1 MGGEVN
7 RCRVLV
13 IGTGFS
19 GLGTAIQLRKR
30 GRDDFI
36 LLEAAQEVG
45 GTWREN
51 TYPGC
56 ACDIPSHL
64 YSFSFEPNSDWTQ
77 MWSGQAEIFAYLRGL
92 ADKYDLR
99 RNIHF
104 GRTMTGGYWD
114 AGRQRWHVHTA
125 SGDEYVA
132 QFLVSGIGA
141 LHIPNVPDLPGA
153 ATFAGPAFHSARWNH
168 DFDLRGKRVAV
179 IGTGAS
185 AVQFVP
191 EIIDDVAE
199 LQMYQRTPPWVI
211 PRLNFDIP
219 PEARRLFGR
228 VPLMRRMVRAA
239 VYWLQESLALG
250 FNGHRRLMR
259 PIENLA
265 RRNLNKTVTDPVLR
279 RKLTPSYDIG
289 CKRILGSGDYYP
301 ALVSPK
307 SEVIT
312 EGIAEIRPGSIVA
325 GDGRERAVDAIIY
338 ATGFHVTD
346 GFDSVALTGV
356 DGRSLADEWAE
367 HGIRTHLGITVAGY
381 PNAFFLLGPNT
392 GLGHNSVV
400 FMIESQIRYVLQ
412 LMDLVD
418 RRGADSAVVR
428 QAVQSGFNTDIQR
441 KLAKGVW
448 SSGGCVSWYLDSH
461 GVNRTIWPGSTV
473 RYWRRTR
480 SIDPAD
486 FEFTPA

>member
-1 MGGEVN
+1 
-7 RCRVLV
+7 
-13 IGTGFS
+13 
-19 GLGTAIQLRKR
+19 
-30 GRDDFI
+30 
-36 LLEAAQEVG
+36 
-45 GTWREN
+45 
-51 TYPGC
+51 
-56 ACDIPSHL
+56 
-64 YSFSFEPNSDWTQ
+64 
-77 MWSGQAEIFAYLRGL
+77 MWSGQEESFDYLHGL

-114 AGRQRWHVHTA
+114 AERQRWHIDTE

-132 QFLVSGIGA
+132 QFVVSGIGA

-153 ATFAGPAFHSARWNH
+153 DTFAGTAFHSAQWNH
-168 DFDLRGKRVAV
+168 DYDLRGKKVAV

-191 EIIDDVAE
+191 EIVGDVAE
-199 LQMYQRTPPWVI
+199 LQLYQRTPPWVI
-211 PRLNFDIP
+211 PRLNVGIP
-219 PEARRLFGR
+219 PKARRLFGR
-228 VPLMRRMVRAA
+228 VPLARRMLRAV
-239 VYWLQESLALG
+239 VYWLHESLALG
-250 FNGHRRLMR
+250 FNGHPRLMR
-259 PIENLA
+259 PIEKLA
-265 RRNLNKTVTDPVLR
+265 RKNLNKTVTDPVLR
-279 RKLTPSYDIG
+279 RKLTPSYSIG

-301 ALVSPK
+301 ALISRK

-312 EGIAEIRPGSIVA
+312 EGIAEVRPHSIVA
-325 GDGRERAVDAIIY
+325 GDGTEREVDAIIY
-338 ATGFHVTD
+338 GTGFHVTD
-346 GFDSVALTGV
+346 GFESVDLTGV
-356 DGRSLADEWAE
+356 DGRHLAEEWKE

-381 PNAFFLLGPNT
+381 PNVFFLLGPNT

-400 FMIESQIRYVLQ
+400 FMIESQIRYVLR

-428 QAVQSGFNTDIQR
+428 SAVQSSFNTDIQQ

-473 RYWRRTR
+473 RYWRETR
-480 SIDPAD
+480 SVDPAD
-486 FEFTPA
+486 FEFTPG

>member
-1 MGGEVN
+1 M
-7 RCRVLV
+7 
-13 IGTGFS
+13 
-19 GLGTAIQLRKR
+19 
-30 GRDDFI
+30 
-36 LLEAAQEVG
+36 
-45 GTWREN
+45 
-51 TYPGC
+51 
-56 ACDIPSHL
+56 
-64 YSFSFEPNSDWTQ
+64 
-77 MWSGQAEIFAYLRGL
+77 
-92 ADKYDLR
+92 
-99 RNIHF
+99 
-104 GRTMTGGYWD
+104 
-114 AGRQRWHVHTA
+114 
-125 SGDEYVA
+125 
-132 QFLVSGIGA
+132 
-141 LHIPNVPDLPGA
+141 
-153 ATFAGPAFHSARWNH
+153 
-168 DFDLRGKRVAV
+168 

-392 GLGHNSVV
+392 GSVT
-400 FMIESQIRYVLQ
+400 IRWC
-412 LMDLVD
+412 
-418 RRGADSAVVR
+418 S
-428 QAVQSGFNTDIQR
+428 
-441 KLAKGVW
+441 
-448 SSGGCVSWYLDSH
+448 
-461 GVNRTIWPGSTV
+461 
-473 RYWRRTR
+473 
-480 SIDPAD
+480 
-486 FEFTPA
+486 

>member
-1 MGGEVN
+1 MGGEAH

-36 LLEAAQEVG
+36 LLEKAHEVG

-56 ACDIPSHL
+56 ACDVPSHL
-64 YSFSFEPNSDWTQ
+64 YSFSFEPNADWTQ
-77 MWSGQAEIFAYLRGL
+77 MWSGQAEIFDYLRGL

-114 AGRQRWHVHTA
+114 ADEQRWHVHTE

-153 ATFAGPAFHSARWNH
+153 DTFEGTAFHSARWNH
-168 DFDLRGKRVAV
+168 DCDLRGKRVAV

-185 AVQFVP
+185 AIQIVP
-191 EIIDDVAE
+191 EIVEDVAE
-199 LQMYQRTPPWVI
+199 LQLYQRTPPWVI
-211 PRLNFDIP
+211 PDLNFDIP

-228 VPLMRRMVRAA
+228 VPLVRRMVRAA
-239 VYWLQESLALG
+239 VYWAYESLAPG
-250 FNGHRRLMR
+250 FNGHSRLMR
-259 PIENLA
+259 PLESAA
-265 RRNLNKTVTDPVLR
+265 RRNLNKTVTDPELR
-279 RKLTPSYDIG
+279 RKLTPSYRIG

-312 EGIAEIRPGSIVA
+312 EGIAEVRPHSIVA
-325 GDGRERAVDAIIY
+325 GDGTEREVDAIIY

-346 GFDSVALTGV
+346 GFDRVALTGV
-356 DGRSLADEWAE
+356 DGRRLADEWE
-367 HGIRTHLGITVAGY
+367 EYGIRTNLGITVAGY
-381 PNAFFLLGPNT
+381 PNVFFLFGPNT

-400 FMIESQIRYVLQ
+400 FMIEAQIRYVLR

-428 QAVQSGFNTDIQR
+428 QAVQTGFNTDIQR

-480 SIDPAD
+480 SVDPAD
-486 FEFTPA
+486 FEFTSG